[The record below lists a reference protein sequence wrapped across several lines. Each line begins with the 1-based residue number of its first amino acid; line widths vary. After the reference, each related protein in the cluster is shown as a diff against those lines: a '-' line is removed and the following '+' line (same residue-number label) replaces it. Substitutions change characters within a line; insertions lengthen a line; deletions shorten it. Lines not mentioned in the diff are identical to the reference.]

1 MHCYLSVIL
10 LNLRNLSIYCL
21 YVQEIDIMFVT
32 YEIGFHR
39 NVTFVKSTVLLQ
51 LVDCLTGLPEI
62 VLLVL

>member
-51 LVDCLTGLPEI
+51 LVDCLTLYR
-62 VLLVL
+62 VT